1 MSCEALEKAI
11 STDPIAVKMSVLL
24 GSVKDIK
31 IKLKIIINC
40 EINNQLFLWPKFWIG
55 ILKLSITNVMGK
67 KVKSIPSTKQKN
79 LQVDISDL
87 SDGHYNIKIETKG
100 FVVFKSFLISK

>member
-1 MSCEALEKAI
+1 MWSYWCTTLFTSYTLPSFYPSTASNISELTNKVVDIFPNPTSDQINVKSECE
-11 STDPIAVKMSVLL
+11 
-24 GSVKDIK
+24 
-31 IKLKIIINC
+31 
-40 EINNQLFLWPKFWIG
+40 

-67 KVKSIPSTKQKN
+67 KVKSIPNTKQKN

-87 SDGHYNIKIETKG
+87 SSGHYNIKIETKG

>member
-1 MSCEALEKAI
+1 
-11 STDPIAVKMSVLL
+11 
-24 GSVKDIK
+24 
-31 IKLKIIINC
+31 
-40 EINNQLFLWPKFWIG
+40 
-55 ILKLSITNVMGK
+55 MGK
-67 KVKSIPSTKQKN
+67 KVKSIPNTKQKN